1 MRKNLYTDPDF
12 AKTYEADKKAGG
24 ADFVEMRNREI
35 VALIAYLQRLGT
47 DIKVNHSETRSKLNI
62 MLKFVKNHM
71 ESITGIEIY
80 PIISLLI
87 FFTFFVVLFWW
98 VFTAKKDYI
107 KTVSNLPLDNQNQ
120 TEL

>member
-1 MRKNLYTDPDF
+1 
-12 AKTYEADKKAGG
+12 
-24 ADFVEMRNREI
+24 
-35 VALIAYLQRLGT
+35 
-47 DIKVNHSETRSKLNI
+47 
-62 MLKFVKNHM
+62 M

-87 FFTFFVVLFWW
+87 FFTFFVVLFYW

-107 KTVSNLPLDNQNQ
+107 KTVSNIPLDNQNQ